1 MAKIPAIDPEICAL
15 QALAFLVASEEHR
28 ANFLEAT
35 GASPDD
41 LGDMIHNPAALG
53 AVLDYVLQSDAVLLA
68 VAESLSIAPAA
79 IVASR
84 QRLPGWSA

>member
-1 MAKIPAIDPEICAL
+1 
-15 QALAFLVASEEHR
+15 
-28 ANFLEAT
+28 
-35 GASPDD
+35 
-41 LGDMIHNPAALG
+41 MIHNPAALG